1 MLTMPQTIL
10 TICVLS
16 GIIILLISIL
26 AIYIIYNNKQ
36 KHKQTA
42 IREAKRESAQPD
54 SNFDA
59 DKYVIKE
66 RLAQF
71 EAEERAKIEEA
82 LRCRRMEI
90 ADEIKDYEAKE
101 REEQAKRLERQKL
114 EAAAQD
120 YLLNS
125 KKEACETAIQMYEKR
140 RVEVEEHYKK
150 LWQIADERYQ
160 QRIDKYEEQIN
171 ALQLI
176 HSEKQ
181 TALEQSL
188 ADKEQLLLMQQAAR
202 LREASRN
209 LQAQLEKE
217 TAEFVANTQNL
228 RIAASQELNL
238 IKQQIEDFKKKQQVI
253 NEEIMRR
260 RQVEEQTDFYRI
272 VLDDS
277 SIDDIQILLGI
288 RPNLKNRE
296 NLDKLIYD
304 TYISKPVVEM
314 TKRVLKGGAPSGIY
328 KITRLKTGE
337 MYVGKS
343 TDIKKRWTEHAKTA
357 YGVGTI
363 AHSILHTTIK
373 KDGIE
378 NFTFELLE
386 EVPKDK
392 LTEREKY
399 WITFYDS
406 KNYGLNERN
415 G

>member
-1 MLTMPQTIL
+1 MPQTIL
-10 TICVLS
+10 TFGVFS

-26 AIYIIYNNKQ
+26 VIYIIYNRKKNKRGSRSE
-36 KHKQTA
+36 TP
-42 IREAKRESAQPD
+42 IGRSPD
-54 SNFDA
+54 GISDA

-71 EAEERAKIEEA
+71 EAEERAKIEQA
-82 LRCRRMEI
+82 LAQRRAEI
-90 ADEIKDYEAKE
+90 DAEVVA
-101 REEQAKRLERQKL
+101 L
-114 EAAAQD
+114 EAAAHEKQSQRLAD
-120 YLLNS
+120 QQREIDSANLML
-125 KKEACETAIQMYEKR
+125 EEKR
-140 RVEVEEHYKK
+140 KSVSET
-150 LWQIADERYQ
+150 IALLEASY
-160 QRIDKYEEQIN
+160 
-171 ALQLI
+171 A
-176 HSEKQ
+176 EKQ
-181 TALEQSL
+181 KALEQSL
-188 ADKEQLLLMQQAAR
+188 ADKEQLLLTQQAAV
-202 LREASRN
+202 LKNAATTLKAE
-209 LQAQLEKE
+209 LDKE
-217 TAEFVANTQNL
+217 VAEHATRTQNL
-228 RIAASQELNL
+228 RLAAENELNL
-238 IKQQIEDFKKKQQVI
+238 IRLEIEDFKKKQQVI

-277 SIDDIQILLGI
+277 SIDDIQILLSI
-288 RPNLKNRE
+288 RQNLKNRE

-337 MYVGKS
+337 IYVGKS
-343 TDIKKRWTEHAKTA
+343 TDVKKRWTEHAKTA

-399 WITFYDS
+399 WITFYGS
-406 KNYGLNERN
+406 KEYGLNERN